1 MPFSFVII
9 FWFQDKYYRRWWYW
23 LTVEKIHCIYTF
35 IRTIHV
41 DRDFRNSL
49 IQPLAECR
57 ISCQIRL
64 GHSGLYPVLQNLQG
78 WRVHIY
84 INMYMCI
91 YIYMFFFH
99 LVLKLGDKSEWVNR
113 IKEWL
118 NLERTS
124 GDRLFQPFYSSRAT
138 SSRLYRTMFRVFRSE
153 IVTLRF
159 WSRIDINA

>member
-1 MPFSFVII
+1 MNWKHRFPVVFKRTPQYSFLMAQQKIAENKTHNLPYRPSYDIPNTLNLCSSFS
-9 FWFQDKYYRRWWYW
+9 
-23 LTVEKIHCIYTF
+23 
-35 IRTIHV
+35 IRSDAQYQTC
-41 DRDFRNSL
+41 
-49 IQPLAECR
+49 A
-57 ISCQIRL
+57 
-64 GHSGLYPVLQNLQG
+64 
-78 WRVHIY
+78 
-84 INMYMCI
+84 

-99 LVLKLGDKSEWVNR
+99 LVLKLGEVLKLMWDKSEWVNR